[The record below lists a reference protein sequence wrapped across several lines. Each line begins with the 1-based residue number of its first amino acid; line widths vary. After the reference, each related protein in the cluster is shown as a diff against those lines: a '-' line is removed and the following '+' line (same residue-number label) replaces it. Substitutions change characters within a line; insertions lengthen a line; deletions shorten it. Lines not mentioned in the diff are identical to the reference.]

1 MIELKKIDRS
11 NYEECI
17 NLKLEANQ
25 LKHVANNILSLVQSV
40 YEENFY
46 PLGIYNEKKMVG
58 FILYDFD
65 TEVKGWSMSR
75 FMIDKNYQ
83 NQGLGTK
90 ALQKFLEFFKEN
102 YKDEKLYTSASLDNL
117 QAIKLYEK
125 FGFIKKDIFEYEIN
139 GEKFKEIRMIL
150 DI

>member
-1 MIELKKIDRS
+1 MIVLKKIDRS
-11 NYEECI
+11 NYKECI
-17 NLKLEANQ
+17 NLKLEDSQ
-25 LKHVANNILSLVQSV
+25 TKYVADNILSLVQAT
-40 YEENFY
+40 YEEDFY
-46 PLGIYNEKKMVG
+46 PLAIYKNEKMVG

-65 TEVKGWSMSR
+65 LEVNGWSMSR

-102 YKDEKLYTSASLDNL
+102 YKGEKLYTSASLDNQ

-125 FGFIKKDIFEYEIN
+125 FNFTKKDIFEYEID